1 MDKLLDKDRA
11 GIQSVE
17 VGFTLVQALIDA
29 TGPLALKDVASAA
42 GMPAAKAHRYLVSYQ
57 RSGLV
62 KQDAATARYDLGPM
76 ALQLG
81 LAALRRSD
89 AIRLARERMPQWLD
103 QLGHTVALAVWGNHG
118 ATIVHWE
125 EPPRGTT
132 GHLRLGDVMPLLSSA
147 TGRCF
152 GAWLPPERTATALHA
167 ELVEAHAAARSDL
180 PHTPEAASALFAEV
194 RQHGIAR
201 VVDTLL
207 PSVVAFCAPVFDAR
221 GCLSMTITTLGAG
234 TRFDAQWN
242 GAVSQQLKT
251 LATQLSHDLGF
262 DGHAPTPT
270 SSPLPLSLA
279 KHQN

>member
-1 MDKLLDKDRA
+1 MDKERS

-17 VGFTLVQALIDA
+17 VGFALLQALVDA
-29 TGPLALKDVASAA
+29 PGPLALKDIAA
-42 GMPAAKAHRYLVSYQ
+42 GAALPPAKAHRYLVSYQ

-62 KQDAATARYDLGPM
+62 QQDAATARYDLGPM

-89 AIRLARERMPQWLD
+89 PVRLARARMPAWLA

-125 EPPRGTT
+125 EAPHGTT

-152 GAWLPPERTATALHA
+152 GAWLAADRIA
-167 ELVEAHAAARSDL
+167 EPLARELAQAMPGSAL
-180 PHTPEAASALFAEV
+180 PHTPAAAHALFAEV

-201 VVDTLL
+201 AVNTLL

-221 GCLSMTITTLGAG
+221 GHLALGITTLGAG
-234 TRFDAQWN
+234 NGFDAAWD
-242 GAVSQQLKT
+242 GAVARQLT
-251 LATQLSHDLGF
+251 AIAAQLSHDLGF
-262 DGHAPTPT
+262 AGQAHTPHT
-270 SSPLPLSLA
+270 
-279 KHQN
+279 K

>member
-1 MDKLLDKDRA
+1 MDNPLDKDRA

-17 VGFTLVQALIDA
+17 VGFALLQALIDA
-29 TGPLALKDVASAA
+29 PGPLALKDIAA
-42 GMPAAKAHRYLVSYQ
+42 GAAMPPAKAHRYLVSYQ
-57 RSGLV
+57 RSGLIT
-62 KQDAATARYDLGPM
+62 QNAATGRYDLGPM

-89 AIRLARERMPQWLD
+89 PVRLARERMPQWLD

-125 EPPRGTT
+125 EPPLGTT

-152 GAWLPPERTATALHA
+152 GAWLAPEWIAEPLMQELTHA
-167 ELVEAHAAARSDL
+167 QEQGRSDL
-180 PHTPEAASALFAEV
+180 PQTAAAAEALFADV
-194 RQHGIAR
+194 RQHGMAR

-221 GCLSMTITTLGAG
+221 GQLAMAITTLGAG
-234 TRFDAQWN
+234 KRFDTAWD
-242 GAVSQQLKT
+242 GAVGQQLQAI
-251 LATQLSHDLGF
+251 ATQLSHDVGF
-262 DGHAPTPT
+262 DGKVY
-270 SSPLPLSLA
+270 L
-279 KHQN
+279 

>member
-1 MDKLLDKDRA
+1 MDMDRA

-17 VGFTLVQALIDA
+17 VGFALLQALVDA
-29 TGPLALKDVASAA
+29 PGPLMLKDLAAAA

-62 KQDAATARYDLGPM
+62 KQDAATGRYDLGPM

-89 AIRLARERMPQWLD
+89 PVRLARERLPQWID
-103 QLGHTVALAVWGNHG
+103 QLGHTMALAVWGNHG
-118 ATIVHWE
+118 ATVVHWE
-125 EPPRGTT
+125 EPPHGTT

-152 GAWLPPERTATALHA
+152 GAWLAPERIAPALA
-167 ELVEAHAAARSDL
+167 LELAQAQALGRSDL
-180 PHTPEAASALFAEV
+180 PSTAADAAAVFAEV
-194 RQHGIAR
+194 RAHGVAR

-221 GCLSMTITTLGAG
+221 GHLAMGITSLGAG
-234 TRFDAQWN
+234 SRFDPDWDGRIGQP
-242 GAVSQQLKT
+242 LKA
-251 LATQLSHDLGF
+251 LAAQLSHDLGY
-262 DGHAPTPT
+262 HP
-270 SSPLPLSLA
+270 A
-279 KHQN
+279 KNS

>member
-1 MDKLLDKDRA
+1 MDKDRA

-17 VGFTLVQALIDA
+17 VGFALLQALVEA
-29 TGPLALKDVASAA
+29 HGPLALKDLAHAA
-42 GMPAAKAHRYLVSYQ
+42 AMPAAKAHRYLVSYQ

-62 KQDAATARYDLGPM
+62 KQDAATSRYDLGPM

-89 AIRLARERMPQWLD
+89 AVRLARERMPDWLD
-103 QLGHTVALAVWGNHG
+103 LLGHTVALAVWGNHG

-125 EPPRGTT
+125 EPPLGTT

-152 GAWLPPERTATALHA
+152 GAWLPPARIAQPLAQ
-167 ELVEAHAAARSDL
+167 ELAQAQDQGRSDL
-180 PHTPEAASALFAEV
+180 PHTAAAAEALFADV
-194 RQHGIAR
+194 RQHGMAR

-221 GCLSMTITTLGAG
+221 GHLAMAITTLGAG
-234 TRFDAQWN
+234 KRFDPAWD
-242 GAVSQQLKT
+242 GAISQQLQGI
-251 LATQLSHDLGF
+251 ATQLSHDLGF
-262 DGHAPTPT
+262 DGRV
-270 SSPLPLSLA
+270 
-279 KHQN
+279 QV

>member
-1 MDKLLDKDRA
+1 MDKERT

-17 VGFTLVQALIDA
+17 VGFALLQALADA
-29 TGPLALKDVASAA
+29 PGPLMLKDLAA
-42 GMPAAKAHRYLVSYQ
+42 AAHMPAAKAHRYLVSYQ

-62 KQDAATARYDLGPM
+62 VQDAATARYDLGPM

-89 AIRLARERMPQWLD
+89 PVRLARERLPEMLA
-103 QLGHTVALAVWGNHG
+103 QLNHTVALAVWGNRG

-125 EPPRGTT
+125 EPPQGTT

-152 GAWLPPERTATALHA
+152 GAWLPAGRTAPLLQS
-167 ELVEAHAAARSDL
+167 ELELARSNQRDDL
-180 PHTPEAASALFAEV
+180 PQTPEAAEALFAEV
-194 RQHGIAR
+194 RERGSAR

-221 GCLSMTITTLGAG
+221 GHVALAITTLGTIAS
-234 TRFDAQWN
+234 FDPHWG
-242 GAVSQQLKT
+242 GAVDRALQ
-251 LATQLSHDLGF
+251 AVAAQLSHDVGF
-262 DGHAPTPT
+262 DGRA
-270 SSPLPLSLA
+270 
-279 KHQN
+279 QR

>member
-1 MDKLLDKDRA
+1 MDKSLDPVDKDRA

-17 VGFTLVQALIDA
+17 VGFALLQALIDA
-29 TGPLALKDVASAA
+29 PGPLALKDLAA
-42 GMPAAKAHRYLVSYQ
+42 GAAMPPAKAHRYLVSYQ

-62 KQDAATARYDLGPM
+62 KQDAATGRYDLGPM

-89 AIRLARERMPQWLD
+89 PVRLARERMPQWLD

-125 EPPRGTT
+125 EPPMGTT

-152 GAWLPPERTATALHA
+152 GAWLPHA
-167 ELVEAHAAARSDL
+167 RVAHALAQELAQAQDQGRSDL
-180 PHTPEAASALFAEV
+180 PQTAAAAEALFADV
-194 RQHGIAR
+194 RQHGMAR

-207 PSVVAFCAPVFDAR
+207 PSVVAFCSPVFDAR
-221 GCLSMTITTLGAG
+221 GHLAMAITTLGAG
-234 TRFDAQWN
+234 KRFDAAWD
-242 GAVSQQLKT
+242 GAVGQQLQA
-251 LATQLSHDLGF
+251 LAAQLSHDLGF
-262 DGHAPTPT
+262 DGKVYAE
-270 SSPLPLSLA
+270 SA
-279 KHQN
+279 